1 MDTKGFHMLFFSY
14 TALIS
19 QIYFKEVARG
29 LYYWHYH
36 IKQANDPVMRSLN
49 LSQWVATMKVVK
61 KKKKKAHLSLWN
73 WWMSVKAGQKIL
85 TAAEHDKVSS
95 AGM

>member
-29 LYYWHYH
+29 LYYWHHH

-49 LSQWVATMKVVK
+49 LSQWVATMKIVK
-61 KKKKKAHLSLWN
+61 NKIKKS
-73 WWMSVKAGQKIL
+73 SSFTVKLVDVSKSRSTFL